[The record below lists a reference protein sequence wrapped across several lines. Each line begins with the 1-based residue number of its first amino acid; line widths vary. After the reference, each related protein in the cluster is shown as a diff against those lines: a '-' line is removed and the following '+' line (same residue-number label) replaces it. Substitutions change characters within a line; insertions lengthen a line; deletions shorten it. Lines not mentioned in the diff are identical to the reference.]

1 VSLEHGLERR
11 MDDGSTGGQLELEEV
26 SLWPGLEGGMDST
39 GGQLELEEVSL
50 WPGLEGGVDESSTGG
65 LAESLWPGVS
75 ALGRVKSWLGGGSS

>member
-1 VSLEHGLERR
+1 

-26 SLWPGLEGGMDST
+26 SLWPGLEGGIMMDST

-65 LAESLWPGVS
+65 LA
-75 ALGRVKSWLGGGSS
+75 